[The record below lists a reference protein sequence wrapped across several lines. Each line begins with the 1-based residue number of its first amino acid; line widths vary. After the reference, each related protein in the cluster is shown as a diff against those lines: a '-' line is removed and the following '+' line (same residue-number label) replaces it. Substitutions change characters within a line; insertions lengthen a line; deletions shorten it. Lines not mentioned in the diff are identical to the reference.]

1 MFLTAFLC
9 FVDFSE
15 GRAKPTS
22 LKSMC
27 SDLDWGTAPPPLP
40 QKLSGGS
47 CRFWYYFIFIF
58 TLHQIGIA
66 KELVFKSRDYSTY
79 FFFRNICIYGPVEI
93 YLGTQTTYLGWVVF
107 GWWVGVIQTPPPSL
121 SLSTRL
127 FAPFCDPL
135 YHRFTLSLFA
145 VRMIR

>member
-27 SDLDWGTAPPPLP
+27 SDLDWGTAPPPP
-40 QKLSGGS
+40 PAKIER
-47 CRFWYYFIFIF
+47 RFLQILILFYIYIHIASNWYCKRVG
-58 TLHQIGIA
+58 LQVAWLQH
-66 KELVFKSRDYSTY
+66 L

-107 GWWVGVIQTPPPSL
+107 GWWVGVIQTPPPPLCLSPPDYLPPFATRFIIASL
-121 SLSTRL
+121 CLCSRWEW
-127 FAPFCDPL
+127 
-135 YHRFTLSLFA
+135 
-145 VRMIR
+145 